1 MCKQIG
7 RQAHMRGD
15 GTLEL
20 TNAGA
25 SSIPKPHITSED
37 SISNFSIQNF
47 PEIEAVSW
55 DRSSTLTKLIT
66 IATVCNKAKF
76 VFTDDNSG
84 ELGINLAPAAQ
95 RSLVSREGLFILW
108 SRLIIPLG
116 IA

>member
-1 MCKQIG
+1 MCLFARVPEQIG

-20 TNAGA
+20 TSAGA
-25 SSIPKPHITSED
+25 ASIPKPLITAED

-66 IATVCNKAKF
+66 IASVCNKAKF

-84 ELGINLAPAAQ
+84 EHARPSVLKGAKAVQLQSMA
-95 RSLVSREGLFILW
+95 
-108 SRLIIPLG
+108 
-116 IA
+116 

>member
-1 MCKQIG
+1 VGFKQIG

-20 TNAGA
+20 TNVGA
-25 SSIPKPHITSED
+25 ANIPRPPITSED

-84 ELGINLAPAAQ
+84 EDVQFGACKGTRGSQLH
-95 RSLVSREGLFILW
+95 S
-108 SRLIIPLG
+108 
-116 IA
+116 IADASASFGSS